1 MPHTVTADSHPA
13 VALLKDLVRFPSLSR
28 EEGPV
33 ADFVEDYVRRAG
45 LPVER
50 FEDNV
55 FFCLGEGE
63 DRLLLNSHLDVVA
76 PSSRHPYDPFDPVEA
91 DGRLYGRGTVDAK
104 ASGAAMTTAVLDLA
118 AEGWTPPNGQVLV
131 ALTACEELGG
141 TYNGLQ
147 NLRPHLP
154 PLNAALVGEP
164 TSLQPCIAQ
173 KGLLILHVHAHGRT
187 AHAARAHLGENAIL
201 KAARDI
207 QRLADYTFER
217 TDPFL
222 GAPTLTVTVI
232 EGGTARNVVPA
243 LCSFFVDIR
252 TTPAYT
258 HEEIIDHLDA
268 LLESE
273 VAVHSQRI
281 IPLATLPDARIVRA
295 CRAAAPDAPLI
306 GSPTASDWLFLHD
319 VPTVKIG
326 PGPSERSHTPDEH
339 IEIEEVERA
348 VSTYKRIIR
357 AYFDRG

>member
-1 MPHTVTADSHPA
+1 MPHPVTASPHPA

-55 FFCLGEGE
+55 FFRLGEGQ

-76 PSSRHPYDPFDPVEA
+76 PSNDHPYDPFDPVEI

-154 PLNAALVGEP
+154 PLNAAPSMPTARPVKALSSEITTGMSAPPIGLVTTTP
-164 TSLQPCIAQ
+164 S
-173 KGLLILHVHAHGRT
+173 
-187 AHAARAHLGENAIL
+187 ARASTKKATML
-201 KAARDI
+201 KEPGCAEDTMPMPSSSVTAAS
-207 QRLADYTFER
+207 
-217 TDPFL
+217 
-222 GAPTLTVTVI
+222 PTLT
-232 EGGTARNVVPA
+232 
-243 LCSFFVDIR
+243 
-252 TTPAYT
+252 
-258 HEEIIDHLDA
+258 
-268 LLESE
+268 
-273 VAVHSQRI
+273 
-281 IPLATLPDARIVRA
+281 
-295 CRAAAPDAPLI
+295 
-306 GSPTASDWLFLHD
+306 LFCC
-319 VPTVKIG
+319 G
-326 PGPSERSHTPDEH
+326 R
-339 IEIEEVERA
+339 R
-348 VSTYKRIIR
+348 
-357 AYFDRG
+357 